1 MRGSVVGSG
10 LVHLVMLLVL
20 LIVRGPAAMIVPGP
34 DVVQVALVDP
44 ASPLLAV
51 PRPEP
56 PPEPRKQETVRPV
69 DEEGVKL
76 EPKKPPKP
84 KPEQERP
91 REKPPEPAPVMLPS
105 APAGTAGLRGDVAV
119 EGANFEFTY
128 YLVLIRNKIASN
140 WAPPAGLATSGNPI
154 RAVVYFKVSRGGG
167 LSAVRME
174 SASGV
179 EFFDRSAMRAVA
191 LSDPLPP
198 LPLGF
203 AGGELGVHFGFEWE
217 SP

>member
-10 LVHLVMLLVL
+10 LVHLVLLVVL
-20 LIVRGPAAMIVPGP
+20 LIVRAPAAMIVPGP

-44 ASPLLAV
+44 SAPILAA

-56 PPEPRKQETVRPV
+56 PPEPTKEETIRPV

-76 EPKKPPKP
+76 QPKKPPKP
-84 KPEQERP
+84 KEPDRP
-91 REKPPEPAPVMLPS
+91 REKPIERSSVTLPS

-119 EGANFEFTY
+119 DGADFEFTY

-154 RAVVYFKVSRGGG
+154 RSVVYFKVTRGGG
-167 LSAVRME
+167 LADVRME

-179 EFFDRSAMRAVA
+179 EFFDRSALRAVA

-198 LPLGF
+198 LPLGYS
-203 AGGELGVHFGFEWE
+203 GGELGVHFGFEWE